1 MASNPYVNKVQF
13 GNQTVMDISDT
24 TAEES
29 DVIKGKT
36 FYKAN
41 GARSTGTGTLGGIYE
56 TAYRLVA
63 GNPNNVTFSQ
73 FKQITSV
80 FVRSGGYIAFG
91 MLDGDNLSTFNH
103 FTNYNTQI
111 DVLGISGNIV
121 SFKMATAA
129 NVTLGV
135 TGVLA

>member
-1 MASNPYVNKVQF
+1 MLVRASQ
-13 GNQTVMDISDT
+13 GGGSD
-24 TAEES
+24 
-29 DVIKGKT
+29 
-36 FYKAN
+36 AN
-41 GARSTGTGTLGGIYE
+41 LGGLYS
-56 TAYRLVA
+56 TSYRLEA

-80 FVRSGGYIAFG
+80 FVRNGGYIAFG
-91 MLDGDNLSTFNH
+91 MLSGNDLSTFNH

-121 SFKMATAA
+121 SFKMASAA